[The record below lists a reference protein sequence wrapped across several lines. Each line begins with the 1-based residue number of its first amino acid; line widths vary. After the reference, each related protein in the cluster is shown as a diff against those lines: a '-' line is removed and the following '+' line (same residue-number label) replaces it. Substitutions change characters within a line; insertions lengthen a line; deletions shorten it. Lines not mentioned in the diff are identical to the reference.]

1 VACCVV
7 AVLLAACGKDS
18 PAHGDAHGPSRDAAV
33 DAAVPAADAGAA
45 AGASGPSDAAAASD
59 ATQSPPPTFGN
70 GLVLTDAAID
80 ALMALT
86 PEQRMQTARC
96 ESGPVDSGIGLACTP
111 RGGQCRSAG
120 LTCTADF
127 RGDSGICTR
136 LGCATP
142 EDCGAEAS
150 CCTLLQAGGVSLCF
164 PDACYPTTCLELFQ

>member
-1 VACCVV
+1 M
-7 AVLLAACGKDS
+7 VLLAACAGES
-18 PAHGDAHGPSRDAAV
+18 SAHRDEQGPSRPAAL

-45 AGASGPSDAAAASD
+45 SNEAGPSDAAAPGD
-59 ATQSPPPTFGN
+59 AAQSSRPVFGN
-70 GLVLTDAAID
+70 GLVLTDAAIE
-80 ALMALT
+80 AIMGLT

-96 ESGPVDSGIGLACTP
+96 ESGPVDSGIGLTCTP

-136 LGCATP
+136 LGCAAP
-142 EDCGAEAS
+142 DDCGGEAS